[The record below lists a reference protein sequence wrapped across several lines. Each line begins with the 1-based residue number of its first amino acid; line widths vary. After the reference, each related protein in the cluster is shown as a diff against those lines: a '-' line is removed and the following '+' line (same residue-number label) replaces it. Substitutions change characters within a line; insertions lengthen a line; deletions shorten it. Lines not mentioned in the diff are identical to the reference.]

1 MNSNKFSRYGIL
13 FVVSAPSGAG
23 KTTICDALRQ
33 TPDFVYSV
41 SCTTRPARAGE
52 IDGEDYFFLN
62 ETDFMARVKSGDL
75 LEHAKV
81 HGFYYGTPREP
92 LLTNLQKGIDV

>member
-23 KTTICDALRQ
+23 KTTLCDALRQ

-41 SCTTRPARAGE
+41 SCTTRPPRAGE
-52 IDGEDYFFLN
+52 IDGEDYRFLSEDN
-62 ETDFMARVKSGDL
+62 FLARIKAGEFL
-75 LEHAKV
+75 GHAKG
-81 HGFYYGTPREP
+81 HEHYYGTLPIPFVDYFE
-92 LLTNLQKGIDV
+92 KGGAV